1 MFPNFGHQSEH
12 QVLQGTLR
20 FKIYSA
26 WGLISIKCGKCI
38 FYALSGTENVEPAPL
53 QACWNLVAASR
64 RERKQKEDEKRKEE
78 AERKWEEEK
87 LWQQAKNQRKTSEG
101 AAGSTNHSQDNSDQP
116 ESGKDTQNEAGNKST
131 NEKPPLSEDKGQGSN
146 PDKTGQGAKDIPSSV
161 SLDGILSAIAEEEEV
176 NSQAG
181 PPS

>member
-1 MFPNFGHQSEH
+1 MRHFIDK
-12 QVLQGTLR
+12 VC
-20 FKIYSA
+20 I
-26 WGLISIKCGKCI
+26 ISKTSSSDNL
-38 FYALSGTENVEPAPL
+38 FSFTGTENVEPAPF

-87 LWQQAKNQRKTSEG
+87 LWQQAKNQRKTAEG
-101 AAGSTNHSQDNSDQP
+101 TASASKSANQSQDNSGQS
-116 ESGKDTQNEAGNKST
+116 ESGKDTQSEAGTPAT
-131 NEKPPLSEDKGQGSN
+131 NEKAPLSEDKGHGST
-146 PDKTGQGAKDIPSSV
+146 PDKTVPGNSDIPSSV

-181 PPS
+181 PPT